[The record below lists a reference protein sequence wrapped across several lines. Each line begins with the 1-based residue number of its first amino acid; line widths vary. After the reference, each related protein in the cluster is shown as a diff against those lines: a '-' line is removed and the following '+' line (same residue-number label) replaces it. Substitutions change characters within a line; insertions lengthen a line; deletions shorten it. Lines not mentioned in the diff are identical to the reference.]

1 MALFDEQLGEVRR
14 VLESMSAGGAARQFA
29 AGARELWDKGS
40 TLVLQ
45 EDTALE
51 MGNPSVASLSLLL
64 WSEDGGVEDGRIT
77 LVGPDV
83 GEALKSGSLPF
94 AQVVIVDGT
103 FESEYDS
110 YRDIRDA
117 VYDTRL
123 AGLSIRTMPSKRTL
137 WCRVGRDAA
146 DKGLS
151 LIDLGAAL
159 IDSVKRLEEVGSAEV
174 VFVTSSAEDVRRL
187 ASPAASAQRLVD
199 AMMKMYQEQNFDC
212 ETCEYQDVCDT
223 VMDLK
228 KIRSKLTDSQD

>member
-1 MALFDEQLGEVRR
+1 
-14 VLESMSAGGAARQFA
+14 
-29 AGARELWDKGS
+29 
-40 TLVLQ
+40 
-45 EDTALE
+45 
-51 MGNPSVASLSLLL
+51 
-64 WSEDGGVEDGRIT
+64 
-77 LVGPDV
+77 
-83 GEALKSGSLPF
+83 
-94 AQVVIVDGT
+94 
-103 FESEYDS
+103 
-110 YRDIRDA
+110 
-117 VYDTRL
+117 
-123 AGLSIRTMPSKRTL
+123 MPSKRTL

-187 ASPAASAQRLVD
+187 TSPAASAQRLVD
-199 AMMKMYQEQNFDC
+199 AMMKNFDC